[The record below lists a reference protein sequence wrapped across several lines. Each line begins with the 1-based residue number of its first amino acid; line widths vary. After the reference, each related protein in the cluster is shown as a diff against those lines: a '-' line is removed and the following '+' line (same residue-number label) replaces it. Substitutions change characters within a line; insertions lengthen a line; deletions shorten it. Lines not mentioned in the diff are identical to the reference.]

1 MISRF
6 SKHLSDSINKSRFA
20 TALNTVFVFV
30 PVFSIILIVTI
41 FILRT
46 QEKMELK
53 LVRNAEK
60 SLVDTKFKSV
70 ESEINHVIN
79 DLFILK
85 SETHIKE
92 FLADANPDIF
102 EDLSQDMLNI
112 VKYKKIYDQ
121 VRLLDENGMELIRV
135 NYNQG
140 NPIIV
145 SKENLQSKSN
155 RYYFKEAIKLNENE
169 VFISPLDLNI
179 ENNQIEQPLKPMIR
193 VATPVFDQE
202 GLKRGILLFNFFG
215 ETILSAFDSY
225 SDLMINNKLML
236 LNAEGY
242 WLKGESA
249 QYEWGFMYEDRKDI
263 KFSNQYKDAWNE
275 MVSKE
280 ASQFENKDGLFTFQ
294 TIYPLMGRLK
304 SDRSEKTFVSNQSQ
318 LLSKSYYWTIVSYV
332 PSEILY
338 FKQNKRRFYVALLLV
353 IISISLFLISW
364 KLAKVKTSRKQ
375 ALQLL
380 KINND
385 TKDKFFS
392 IVAHDLKGPFNALL
406 GFSNLLMSEVREEEN
421 SNINEYST
429 IIHSTLKNT
438 YDFLINLLDWSRSQI
453 NGIEYKPEAF
463 FLSDLVDE
471 IFALLKL
478 QADKK
483 EIRMNNFVS
492 DQLKIVA
499 DKNILSTI
507 IRNIVTNALKY
518 SNSGGDVKVSASIK
532 NHRLLCTIS
541 DNGVGIDAEN
551 IDKLFHLDS
560 NRSTLGTDDEK
571 GTGLGLILCRE
582 LIEKHKGSIGVESEI
597 AKGSDFWFDIP
608 QPLNK

>member
-1 MISRF
+1 MISRLI
-6 SKHLSDSINKSRFA
+6 KHLSESIDKGRFT
-20 TALNTVFVFV
+20 TALNTVLVFI
-30 PVFSIILIVTI
+30 PVFSIILIVTTL
-41 FILRT
+41 ILRT

-53 LVRNAEK
+53 LVRNAEE
-60 SLVDTKFKSV
+60 SIVDTKFKSV
-70 ESEINHVIN
+70 ESAINHVIN

-85 SETHIKE
+85 SETHIQE
-92 FLADANPDIF
+92 FLADAKPDII

-121 VRLLDENGMELIRV
+121 VRLLDENGMEIIRV
-135 NYNQG
+135 NYNKG
-140 NPIIV
+140 NPTIV

-155 RYYFKEAIKLNENE
+155 RYYFTEAICLSENE

-179 ENNQIEQPLKPMIR
+179 ENSQIEQPLKPMIR
-193 VATPVFDQE
+193 VATPVFDQA
-202 GLKRGILLFNFFG
+202 GVKRGILLFNFFG
-215 ETILSAFDSY
+215 QTILDAFDNY
-225 SDLMINNKLML
+225 SDLMVNNKLML

-249 QYEWGFMYEDRKDI
+249 QNEWGFMYEDRKDI

-275 MVSKE
+275 IMSKE
-280 ASQFENKDGLFTFQ
+280 SFQFENNDGLFTFQ
-294 TIYPLMGRLK
+294 TIYPLMGGLK
-304 SDRSEKTFVSNQSQ
+304 NDSSEKTFVSNESD
-318 LLSKSYYWTIVSYV
+318 LLSKSYYWKIVSYV

-338 FKQNKRRFYVALLLV
+338 AKQNKRRIYVAFLLV
-353 IISISLFLISW
+353 IISASLFLISW
-364 KLAKVKTSRKQ
+364 KLAKVKASRKK

-380 KINND
+380 KVNND

-406 GFSNLLMSEVREEEN
+406 GFSDLLMSEVREEEN
-421 SNINEYST
+421 SSINEYST

-438 YDFLINLLDWSRSQI
+438 YDFLINLLDWSRSQT
-453 NGIEYKPEAF
+453 NGIEYEPEVF

-483 EIRMNNFVS
+483 EIRMENIVS

-499 DKNILSTI
+499 DKNILSAV

-518 SNSGGDVKVSASIK
+518 SNSGGAVKVSASIK
-532 NHRLLCTIS
+532 NHRLFCSIS
-541 DNGVGIDAEN
+541 DNGVGIDNET

-560 NRSTLGTDDEK
+560 NRSTLGTDNEK

-582 LIEKHKGSIGVESEI
+582 LIEKHNGLIGVESEI
-597 AKGSDFWFDIP
+597 GKGSNFWFDIP
-608 QPLNK
+608 QPIK